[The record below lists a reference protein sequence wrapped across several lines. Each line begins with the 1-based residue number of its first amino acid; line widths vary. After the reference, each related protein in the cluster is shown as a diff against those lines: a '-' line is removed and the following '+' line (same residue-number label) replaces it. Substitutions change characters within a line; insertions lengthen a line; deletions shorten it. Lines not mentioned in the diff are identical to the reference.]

1 MPGRMCSRPIAA
13 AGSSSSRCRIAQST
27 GSSET
32 ARTQRVNTLFELAE
46 LVRRPAT
53 PERGFQS
60 RARAKDLKHRRSAA
74 VVEIHIEPLADRP
87 AEATALANLVVA
99 IADNKYFLAHRLAS
113 WGVGAPA
120 LESAVACTAIA
131 QEEAGHARGLY
142 SLLEDVPP
150 ALRPVPLEREDDRE
164 RKYAVS
170 FLLETNDSWY
180 RAVAALALMDLAMT
194 TLLEACADSS
204 FAELRKRAE
213 RILGDERFHA
223 RYVEGRLRE
232 LRASPA
238 ETAALEQELAA
249 LLPETLC
256 WFGPPR
262 EHGLELLVAAG
273 IVSRRNDELREI
285 FLEVL
290 RARTE
295 RAGLRLPDT
304 GELPW
309 ERWSS
314 LERRLTSE
322 PTPATA

>member
-1 MPGRMCSRPIAA
+1 VTRS
-13 AGSSSSRCRIAQST
+13 
-27 GSSET
+27 
-32 ARTQRVNTLFELAE
+32 FE
-46 LVRRPAT
+46 P
-53 PERGFQS
+53 
-60 RARAKDLKHRRSAA
+60 
-74 VVEIHIEPLADRP
+74 ADRP
-87 AEATALANLVVA
+87 TEAAALANLVVA
-99 IADNKYFLAHRLAS
+99 IADSKYFLAHRLAG

-142 SLLEDVPP
+142 SLLGELPS
-150 ALRPVPLEREDDRE
+150 ALRPVALERGDERD

-170 FLLETNDSWY
+170 FLLETDDSWY

-204 FAELRKRAE
+204 FAELRKRAD

-232 LRASPA
+232 LGASPGEA
-238 ETAALEQELAA
+238 AALEDELAA

-256 WFGPPR
+256 WFGPPG
-262 EHGLELLVAAG
+262 EQGLELLVAAE
-273 IVSRRNDELREI
+273 IVSRRNDDLRES
-285 FLEVL
+285 FLDVL
-290 RARTE
+290 RAQTE
-295 RAGLRLPDT
+295 TAGLRLPET

-314 LERRLTSE
+314 LERRLEVESVR
-322 PTPATA
+322 ATT